1 MTHTVVAPEFGGP
14 EVLTVIDEQVPPP
27 GPGRV
32 QVEVRAAGVN
42 PADYKM
48 YNGAFG
54 TDPRSL
60 PVRPGI
66 EVSGV
71 VVAVGDDGP
80 FRVGDEVIAYTGTGG
95 YTERLNVAATDV
107 LAKPAALP
115 WEQAAG
121 LLTTGGTAVDALT
134 TTAVT
139 AGDTV
144 LIHGAS
150 GGVGSLAVQLAVAR
164 GATVIGTARASNHS
178 YLRELGAVP
187 VEYGDGLADRLR
199 AAAPDGF
206 DAAVDTVGTDEAVD
220 ASLELVADRGRIVT
234 IAAFG
239 RAEQD
244 GFPAI
249 GGGTP
254 ESARIRREARAGL
267 VDLAGQGKLVVQ
279 VAKTFPLADA
289 ARAHTELAAPHPRGK
304 FVLLP

>member
-27 GPGRV
+27 GPGQV
-32 QVEVRAAGVN
+32 QIEVRAAGVN

-48 YNGAFG
+48 YNGTFG
-54 TDPRSL
+54 TDPDNL
-60 PVRPGI
+60 PVRPGL
-66 EVSGV
+66 EASGV
-71 VVAVGDDGP
+71 VVAVGDDSP
-80 FRVGDEVIAYTGTGG
+80 FRIGDEVIAYTGKGG
-95 YTERLNVAATDV
+95 YAELLNVAATDV
-107 LAKPAALP
+107 LAKPPTLS
-115 WEQAAG
+115 WERAAG
-121 LLTTGGTAVDALT
+121 LLTTGGTAVDTLT

-150 GGVGSLAVQLAVAR
+150 GGVGALAVQLAVAR
-164 GATVIGTARASNHS
+164 GATVVGTARASNHS
-178 YLRELGAVP
+178 YLRDLGAVP
-187 VEYGDGLADRLR
+187 VAYGDGLVERLR

-239 RAEQD
+239 RAAQD
-244 GFPAI
+244 GFTAV

-254 ESARIRREARAGL
+254 ESARIRREARADL
-267 VDLAGQGKLVVQ
+267 VDLAGQGKLVVE

>member
-27 GPGRV
+27 GPGQV

-48 YNGAFG
+48 YNGTFG
-54 TDPRSL
+54 TDPDNL
-60 PVRPGI
+60 PVRPGL
-66 EVSGV
+66 EASGV
-71 VVAVGDDGP
+71 VVAVGDDSP
-80 FRVGDEVIAYTGTGG
+80 FRIGDEVIAYTGKGG
-95 YTERLNVAATDV
+95 YTELLNVAATDV
-107 LAKPAALP
+107 LAKPAALS

-121 LLTTGGTAVDALT
+121 LLTTGGTAVDTLT
-134 TTAVT
+134 TTAVA

-150 GGVGSLAVQLAVAR
+150 GGVGALAVQLAVAR
-164 GATVIGTARASNHS
+164 GATVIGTARASNHA

-187 VEYGDGLADRLR
+187 VEYGDGLAERLR

-239 RAEQD
+239 RAAQD
-244 GFPAI
+244 GFTAV

-254 ESARIRREARAGL
+254 ESARIRREARPGL
-267 VDLAGQGKLVVQ
+267 VDLAGQGKLVVE